1 LWMLGYPD
9 QAVVIAEESAKRVVD
24 RGCLHTIAYVL
35 AACPFVHLRTGHWA
49 MAEEQIQRLS
59 SYCAK
64 HRLGTYTPMVV
75 GWLGSLAV
83 LRGDAL
89 LGTELLQD
97 ALVALRANGY
107 CQHRRIL
114 SGALAEGYALS
125 GQLELAH
132 TTVCEAIEWSEVHGP
147 SPDLLELLRIKG
159 EILTSM
165 SPAQPGEG
173 ETCLFHSLQLARQQ
187 SLLSLELL
195 RIKGEILTTMSPAQ
209 PGEGETCLFHSLQLA
224 RQQSLLSLEL
234 RAAMSL
240 ARVWAAQG
248 RARESAALL
257 EPIYGRFTEGFG
269 TRDLISAGKL
279 LGELRSQS

>member
-1 LWMLGYPD
+1 MLGYPD

-187 SLLSLELL
+187 SLLSLEL
-195 RIKGEILTTMSPAQ
+195 
-209 PGEGETCLFHSLQLA
+209 
-224 RQQSLLSLEL
+224 